1 MTQTVMDVM
10 FDDNSYL
17 QRLSIQTTKLDE
29 KLAVVADIERIPL
42 HKKEPMIKPEG
53 QVSQHDFVYRL
64 YLRDE
69 GDGVSRPVLNASF
82 FPNELIELLRL
93 NVLQESRVEEV
104 ITEGTPLLS
113 CEELAKA
120 LQCDVSRI
128 SVI

>member
-1 MTQTVMDVM
+1 MTQPVVDVM

-17 QRLSIQTTKLDE
+17 QRLSIQTTTLDE
-29 KLAVVADIERIPL
+29 KLTVVVDIEQVPL
-42 HKKEPMIKPEG
+42 HTKDPMIMPEG
-53 QVSQHDFVYRL
+53 QAPQHDFVYRL

-93 NVLQESRVEEV
+93 NVLQESRVEKV
-104 ITEGTPLLS
+104 ITEGTQLLS

-120 LQCDVSRI
+120 LQSDVSRI